1 MRLTSQVPAI
11 MKLNELRP
19 GMDKIE
25 IIVKL
30 VDRKGPREV
39 ETNYGVTHII
49 VDGEVEDESDKM
61 ALTVWNEK
69 TQEINKVE
77 IGEQIRLLNAFVTS
91 FKGVLSLNI
100 GRDTLFKE
108 LQAR

>member
-1 MRLTSQVPAI
+1 
-11 MKLNELRP
+11 MKLNGLRP

-30 VDRKGPREV
+30 VGREKPRKI
-39 ETNYGVTHII
+39 ETNYGVTHCI
-49 VDGEVEDESDKM
+49 VDGEVEDESGKM

-69 TQEINKVE
+69 IQDINKIE
-77 IGEQIRLLNAFVTS
+77 IGEQIRLLNSFVTS

-100 GRDTLFKE
+100 GRATLIEE
-108 LQAR
+108 LHAN

>member
-1 MRLTSQVPAI
+1 

-30 VDRKGPREV
+30 VCRKNPREI
-39 ETNYGVTHII
+39 ETTYGVTHCI
-49 VDGEVEDESDKM
+49 VDGEVEDESGKM
-61 ALTVWNEK
+61 VLTVWNEK
-69 TQEINKVE
+69 IPDINKIE
-77 IGEQIRLLNAFVTS
+77 IGEQIQILNSFVTS

-100 GRDTLFKE
+100 GRDTLIEK
-108 LQAR
+108 LPTRSS

>member
-1 MRLTSQVPAI
+1 
-11 MKLNELRP
+11 MKLNGLRP

-30 VDRKGPREV
+30 VGREKPREI
-39 ETNYGVTHII
+39 ETNYGVTHCI
-49 VDGEVEDESDKM
+49 VDGEVEDESGKM

-69 TQEINKVE
+69 IQDINKIE
-77 IGEQIRLLNAFVTS
+77 IGEQIRLLNSFVTS

-100 GRDTLFKE
+100 GRATLIEE
-108 LQAR
+108 LHAN

>member
-1 MRLTSQVPAI
+1 

-25 IIVKL
+25 IVVKL
-30 VDRKGPREV
+30 VGRKKPRKV
-39 ETNYGVTHII
+39 ETNYGVNHCI
-49 VDGEVEDESDKM
+49 VDGEVEDESGKM

-69 TQEINKVE
+69 TQDINKVE
-77 IGEQIRLLNAFVTS
+77 IGEQMRILNAFVTS

-100 GRDTLFKE
+100 GRDTLIE
-108 LQAR
+108 EMHAR

>member
-1 MRLTSQVPAI
+1 

-30 VDRKGPREV
+30 VCRKKPREI
-39 ETNYGVTHII
+39 ETNYGVTHCI
-49 VDGEVEDESDKM
+49 VDGEVEDESGKM
-61 ALTVWNEK
+61 SLTVWNEK
-69 TQEINKVE
+69 TQDINKIE
-77 IGEQIRLLNAFVTS
+77 IGEQIRILNSFVTS

-100 GRDTLFKE
+100 GRDTFIEKLP
-108 LQAR
+108 ARSS